1 MSLKTWLLLEKQDLD
16 KRIRSYSRFRLLL
29 LASIIL
35 GFFVSVFWLW
45 QKTFS
50 LKVKEFDNT
59 VMVWISQLPITDLRK
74 FFSLVTQLGSGFW
87 IGAMF
92 IILAVLLVSRKRKRA
107 AAVVGFTLAGS
118 AFFIFFL
125 KDFFGRSRP
134 FGCLPPGDCL
144 AFPSG
149 HATISFYF
157 YGLLD
162 YLIFRFL
169 PISLKTFLIVS
180 FFIGILILLIALS
193 RLFLGFHYPSDLLA
207 GFFLGGTWLLL
218 AVFLIDILY

>member
-1 MSLKTWLLLEKQDLD
+1 MSLKTWLSSEKQDLD

-29 LASIIL
+29 LFSIIL

-59 VMVWISQLPITDLRK
+59 VMAWISQLSITGLRK
-74 FFSLVTQLGSGFW
+74 FFSLVTHLGSGFW
-87 IGAMF
+87 VVAMF
-92 IILAVLLVSRKRKRA
+92 IILAVLLVSQKRKRA

-118 AFFIFFL
+118 ALFIFFL
-125 KDFFGRSRP
+125 KDFFGRPRP

-157 YGLLD
+157 YGVLD

-169 PISLKTFLIVS
+169 PTSLKTFLIIS
-180 FFIGILILLIALS
+180 FFIGILILLIVLS
-193 RLFLGFHYPSDLLA
+193 RLFLGVHYPSDLLA

-218 AVFLIDILY
+218 AIFLIDILY

>member
-1 MSLKTWLLLEKQDLD
+1 MNLKTWLSTEKQDLD

-29 LASIIL
+29 LSSIIL
-35 GFFVSVFWLW
+35 GFFVSLFWLW

-50 LKVKEFDNT
+50 LKIKTFDT
-59 VMVWISQLPITDLRK
+59 TAMAWINNFQTPWLRQ
-74 FFSLVTQLGSGFW
+74 FFSLVTHLGSGFW
-87 IGAMF
+87 IGIIF
-92 IILAVLLVSRKRKRA
+92 IFLAFLLVARKRKRA

-125 KDFFGRSRP
+125 KNFFGRSRP

-149 HATISFYF
+149 HVTISFYF

-169 PISLKTFLIVS
+169 PISSKTFLIIS
-180 FFIGILILLIALS
+180 FFVGILILLIALS

-218 AVFLIDILY
+218 AILLIDFLY